1 MKANGAE
8 TGDPGGQTLQA
19 WLARYGYDQ
28 TRVAVERNG
37 QIVRR
42 RDFGRTVLSVSDT
55 LEIVSFVG
63 GG

>member
-28 TRVAVERNG
+28 TRV
-37 QIVRR
+37 
-42 RDFGRTVLSVSDT
+42 
-55 LEIVSFVG
+55 
-63 GG
+63 